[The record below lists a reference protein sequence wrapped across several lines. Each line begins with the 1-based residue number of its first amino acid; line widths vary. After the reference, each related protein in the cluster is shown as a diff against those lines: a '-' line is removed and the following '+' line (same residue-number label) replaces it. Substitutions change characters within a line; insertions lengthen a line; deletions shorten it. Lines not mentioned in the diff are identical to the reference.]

1 MWFLLSVVT
10 PAAARTQAQPT
21 QAATRA
27 MAAGGCPESGPP
39 RTHPPP
45 WRPHTRMVGSLTD
58 HPPCDCPVSPAAAP
72 TTSGRD
78 PSWSLPSTPARCL
91 HDNPKG
97 APAARGLR
105 VVSWPFPKP
114 TRLQD
119 PGSVGFLPP
128 SLTLPEPAHAGRR
141 GPREQGSGVP
151 VLGPKPSAAASALAR
166 SSARRKRWRECHL
179 TGLPQRPGVPG
190 SRGRQPINLAVAC
203 TSDHLT
209 SAHPRSAAPEPGP
222 VPPWVL
228 PPGTLFL
235 PAAQTTLPSGPRT
248 PLNCLPDPPASR
260 SCQERI
266 HPPSVPTQ
274 PTSGRTE
281 PRRLSRA
288 SLPHSRPG
296 TQ

>member
-1 MWFLLSVVT
+1 M
-10 PAAARTQAQPT
+10 
-21 QAATRA
+21 
-27 MAAGGCPESGPP
+27 
-39 RTHPPP
+39 
-45 WRPHTRMVGSLTD
+45 
-58 HPPCDCPVSPAAAP
+58 
-72 TTSGRD
+72 
-78 PSWSLPSTPARCL
+78 
-91 HDNPKG
+91 
-97 APAARGLR
+97 
-105 VVSWPFPKP
+105 VSWPFPKP

-141 GPREQGSGVP
+141 GPREQGSGVL

-179 TGLPQRPGVPG
+179 TGLPQRPGVPAHG
-190 SRGRQPINLAVAC
+190 AVAC

-209 SAHPRSAAPEPGP
+209 SRPPPSAHPRSAAPEPGP
-222 VPPWVL
+222 EPPWVP

-260 SCQERI
+260 SCQGRI
-266 HPPSVPTQ
+266 HPPSVPIQ
-274 PTSGRTE
+274 PTSRRTE
-281 PRRLSRA
+281 PRRFSRA